1 MVFLVFAGMMYVL
14 AKFLPAG
21 NFEFFGREVLLKVLI
36 VLAILI
42 ICMAILQFL
51 GKRTTVNPH
60 RPENTKALITSGIY
74 NYTRNPMYLGLLLCL
89 IAFGL
94 YLQNAFNTLMVG
106 GFVFYMNRFQIMPE
120 EEILTQKFGQEYKL
134 YTKLVRR
141 WF

>member
-1 MVFLVFAGMMYVL
+1 MVFLVFAGIMYVL

-21 NFEFFGREVLLKVLI
+21 NFEFFGREVLLKFIV

-42 ICMAILQFL
+42 ICIAILQFF
-51 GKRTTVNPH
+51 GKHTTVNPH

-74 NYTRNPMYLGLLLCL
+74 NYPRNPMYLGMLLFL
-89 IAFGL
+89 IALGL
-94 YLQNAFNTLMVG
+94 HLQNAFNTLIVG

-120 EEILTQKFGQEYKL
+120 EEMLTQKFGQEYKL